1 MSTEARGIGSTGA
14 GVTGNCE
21 SCDMGA
27 GNQTWIL
34 SQSGKRGEEMGNLGH
49 LASFHWSFK

>member
-14 GVTGNCE
+14 GATGNCE
-21 SCDMGA
+21 SCDMCA

-34 SQSGKRGEEMGNLGH
+34 SQSGEGGRDGELR
-49 LASFHWSFK
+49 SFS